1 MRNGSVSGSGP
12 EEGVGFAELTECAI
26 GVYSEGVEFIETP
39 TFTRLIGKLMNEDE
53 YARLQVALVRRP
65 DWGSIIRASGGIRK
79 LRWAGNGRG
88 KRGGLRIIYYWQTAD
103 SQIWMLAAFPKNE
116 KEDLAADEIKVLKR
130 LVEEF
135 ES

>member
-1 MRNGSVSGSGP
+1 M
-12 EEGVGFAELTECAI
+12 ELTECAI

-53 YARLQVALVRRP
+53 YA
-65 DWGSIIRASGGIRK
+65 
-79 LRWAGNGRG
+79 
-88 KRGGLRIIYYWQTAD
+88 GL
-103 SQIWMLAAFPKNE
+103 
-116 KEDLAADEIKVLKR
+116 R